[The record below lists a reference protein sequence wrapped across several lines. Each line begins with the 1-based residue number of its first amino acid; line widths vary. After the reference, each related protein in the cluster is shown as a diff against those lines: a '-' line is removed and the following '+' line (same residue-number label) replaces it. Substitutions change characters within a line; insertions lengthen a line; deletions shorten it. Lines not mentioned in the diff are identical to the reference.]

1 MQTAQSLSIPFPEF
15 ATFATLPQEGLPQEP
30 LQTPILEENL
40 LNICKSNEKSLPLR
54 PEKEKFITMTIPS
67 FKSLLLKIGFKEFAS
82 NIFTKQYP
90 HFDFT
95 ELKVD
100 FNTQKIIYPDV
111 LKVWDATSSGN
122 FEHPENFVVL
132 ECVTRL
138 MDKGYRPEHI
148 QLEKRWQLGHNA
160 SGGKADICVSNET
173 GDQML
178 LIIECKTAGQEYNK
192 ALKDTKQD
200 GGQLFSYL
208 QQERSTQ
215 WLVLYCSDWKDDNV
229 EYQNTIIKCSDDANI
244 LKMAEKDKSQPTY
257 KNAHT
262 VEELVEVWK
271 ETYLQATYDNLIFG
285 EDTQAYK
292 IGIRPLQKRDL
303 RDFTPDDKIVNRF
316 EEILRHNN
324 VSDKENAFNRLIAL
338 FICKLVDEIKK
349 NDYDEVE
356 FQYKVGTD
364 TYESLQDRLQRLHKI
379 GMEEFMQEEI
389 NYVDDEYAD
398 RVFAQLSQSKRQS
411 AIDDLRNTIRI
422 LKYYTNN
429 DFTFK
434 DVHNEELFYQ
444 NGKILVE
451 VVQLFEKYRIVYS
464 AKHQFLGDLFE
475 QLLNKGFKQNE
486 GQFFTPMPITRFIWD
501 SLPLDKILHTNEGYK
516 LPKVIDYACGAG
528 HFLTEA
534 VEAINTYFRH
544 KDCAEQI
551 EENLWVEKCIY
562 GIEKDYRLA
571 RVAKVS
577 LHMNGAGKGQIIFG
591 DGLEQYPE
599 KGITNG
605 TFDILVA
612 NPPYSVDAFKAHLKL
627 KNNEFELFQVISN
640 SSSEIE
646 TLFVERIAQLLKPK
660 GVAAVLLPITILSN
674 DGSYEG
680 AREQILKH
688 FYVRAIVELGK
699 RTFGATNTGTAI
711 LFLEKYNEPP
721 KRKEQVADS
730 VEAILTNE
738 VSEEWEDKAILDN
751 YLQKIGVAE
760 NDYTA
765 FVNKSLSLEQLQTI
779 PYFAEYVSKFNTS
792 TKLTQ
797 LKSQKSFKSLSVL
810 EQKKKILDL
819 FYIQQLEAEN
829 EKIYYFALVY
839 QQNTIIVKAPDE
851 NDEQKRFLGYD
862 WSTRRG
868 KEGIQ
873 INTPGGM
880 LYDDYNRSADYTLAA
895 AVRYSYQG
903 IQASIPEREQYY
915 IWARLQDM
923 IDFSRPTFNKAI
935 KTTTEKRKI
944 IESKYS
950 LVPIGRYLN
959 VNGGYAFKSD
969 NLKDLAEEN
978 CYPVIKIGNVGN
990 AGELIMDKIQYHK
1003 IDNSLSQYI
1012 INIGDILISLTG
1024 GKSGSGAVGKV
1035 VVSDRTNIYLNQ
1047 RVGIIK
1053 AQSIKEE
1060 LNKSYLECIL
1070 KSNMFR
1076 EYCVGKAH
1084 GSGQVNMSTT
1094 EVEEFQIPLPPMKI
1108 QQQIVAECQK
1118 VDGEYNSSRMTIDE
1132 YRRKIMQVFENLQVI
1147 TGGGKLKLSNQNIF
1161 DISIGKRVLNSEV
1174 SSEYTTPV
1182 YSANV
1187 FEPFGMINKQLL
1199 TDFSKDSILWGI
1211 DGDWMVNVIPANT
1224 PFYPT
1229 DHCGILRIKTDD
1241 VLPKYMA
1248 YLLQKEG
1255 ERAGFKRSY
1264 RASIDRISSLTID
1277 VAPIEAQRQAIA
1289 LVEQYETEIK
1299 KAKAVMAQTA
1309 NKKNEILNRYLN

>member
-15 ATFATLPQEGLPQEP
+15 ATFAALPQEGLPKKP
-30 LQTPILEENL
+30 LQSPILEESL
-40 LNICKSNEKSLPLR
+40 LITCKSNKKTLPLH

-67 FKSLLLKIGFKEFAS
+67 FKSLLLKIGFEENNP

-90 HFDFT
+90 HFNFT

-100 FNTQKIIYPDV
+100 FNAQKIIYPEV

-192 ALKDTKQD
+192 ALKNTKQD

-324 VSDKENAFNRLIAL
+324 VSDKENAFNRMIAL

-389 NYVDDEYAD
+389 NYIDDEYAD

-544 KDCAEQI
+544 KDCAEQV
-551 EENLWVEKCIY
+551 EENAWVEKCIY

-571 RVAKVS
+571 RVAKVC

-599 KGITNG
+599 KGVTNG

-627 KNNEFELFQVISN
+627 KNNDFDILPLISN
-640 SSSEIE
+640 TGSEIE
-646 TLFVERIAQLLKPK
+646 TLFVERIAQLLRPK
-660 GVAAVLLPITILSN
+660 GIAAVVLPITFLSN
-674 DGSYEG
+674 DSNTEVA
-680 AREQILKH
+680 AREQILQN
-688 FYVRAIVELGK
+688 FNIRAITVFGGN
-699 RTFGATNTGTAI
+699 TFSATNTGTI
-711 LFLEKYNEPP
+711 VFFLEKYNEPP
-721 KRKEQVADS
+721 KRKEQIQDS
-730 VEAILTNE
+730 VQAIL
-738 VSEEWEDKAILDN
+738 SDQISSDWEDKEIFEA
-751 YLQKIGVAE
+751 YLQKIDVTE
-760 NDYTA
+760 KDYKN
-765 FVNKSLSLEQLQTI
+765 FLSQELSIDKLNTI
-779 PYFAEYVSKFNTS
+779 PYFAEYVTEFLSSTRLLKLKS
-792 TKLTQ
+792 TKN
-797 LKSQKSFKSLSVL
+797 FKNAAST
-810 EQKKKILDL
+810 EQQMMILNL
-819 FYIQQLEAEN
+819 FYQQQMVAE
-829 EKIYYFALVY
+829 KDKLYYFALVY
-839 QQNTIIVKAPDE
+839 KQNTLIITAPST
-851 NDEQKRFLGYD
+851 NNEQKRFLGYE
-862 WSTRRG
+862 WSNRKG
-868 KEGIQ
+868 YEGIQ
-873 INTPGGM
+873 IITPGGM
-880 LYDDYNRSADYTLAA
+880 LYDDQSRVADYTLAA
-895 AVRYSYQG
+895 AVRYSFDD
-903 IQASIPEREQYY
+903 IQAHIPEREQYY
-915 IWARLQDM
+915 SFARLQDM
-923 IDFSRPTFNKAI
+923 IDFTRPKFNKVI
-935 KTTTEKRKI
+935 KTVISKHISIT
-944 IESKYS
+944 SKYPFVDLSTLVTIIRGVTYPKTEQKLDATNNVVLTADNITLDGQFNIVKKIFVADS
-950 LVPIGRYLN
+950 LNFADEKKL
-959 VNGGYAFKSD
+959 YA
-969 NLKDLAEEN
+969 N
-978 CYPVIKIGNVGN
+978 
-990 AGELIMDKIQYHK
+990 
-1003 IDNSLSQYI
+1003 
-1012 INIGDILISLTG
+1012 DIFMCFA
-1024 GKSGSGAVGKV
+1024 SGSKNHIGKV
-1035 VVSDRTNIYLNQ
+1035 AYIKEDQPYYAGGFMGILRVSNSSILPIYLYNILNTELMRNTIRQ
-1047 RVGIIK
+1047 GSTGSNINNLSNSIGYIK
-1053 AQSIKEE
+1053 
-1060 LNKSYLECIL
+1060 
-1070 KSNMFR
+1070 
-1076 EYCVGKAH
+1076 
-1084 GSGQVNMSTT
+1084 
-1094 EVEEFQIPLPPMKI
+1094 IPLPPLEI
-1108 QQQIVAECQK
+1108 QEKIVAKCLE
-1118 VDGEYNSSRMTIDE
+1118 VDNEYNTSRMAIEE
-1132 YRRKIMQVFENLQVI
+1132 YRKNILQVFENLQVI
-1147 TGGGKLKLSNQNIF
+1147 TGG
-1161 DISIGKRVLNSEV
+1161 
-1174 SSEYTTPV
+1174 
-1182 YSANV
+1182 
-1187 FEPFGMINKQLL
+1187 
-1199 TDFSKDSILWGI
+1199 
-1211 DGDWMVNVIPANT
+1211 VN
-1224 PFYPT
+1224 
-1229 DHCGILRIKTDD
+1229 
-1241 VLPKYMA
+1241 
-1248 YLLQKEG
+1248 
-1255 ERAGFKRSY
+1255 
-1264 RASIDRISSLTID
+1264 
-1277 VAPIEAQRQAIA
+1277 
-1289 LVEQYETEIK
+1289 
-1299 KAKAVMAQTA
+1299 
-1309 NKKNEILNRYLN
+1309 